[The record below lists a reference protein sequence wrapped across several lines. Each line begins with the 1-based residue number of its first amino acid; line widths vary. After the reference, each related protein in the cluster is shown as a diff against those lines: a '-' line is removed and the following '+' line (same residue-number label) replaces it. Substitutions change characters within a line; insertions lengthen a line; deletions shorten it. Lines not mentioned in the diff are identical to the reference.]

1 MGFMDKLKETAGK
14 AAEKAGAMKDSA
26 MDSYGKM
33 KEANEQKKA
42 EKQAYTAAM
51 EQEVKEYSEKL
62 IESITAAYAD
72 GGAKFWGEGNR
83 AAIDKFTKD
92 YYEMLVLPGSRPNI
106 SCLTMS
112 PYIDEKAMKKFAD
125 KGGVDLQG
133 AVPHILLKMA
143 MMLVWLSQR
152 ISLHLNSDMRRTAV
166 SGLRAR
172 FRQPVSIHL

>member
-26 MDSYGKM
+26 MDTYGKM

-51 EQEVKEYSEKL
+51 EQEVNEYSAKL
-62 IESITAAYAD
+62 IESIIAEYAE

-133 AVPHILLKMA
+133 AVPHIFVKDGND
-143 MMLVWLSQR
+143 LS
-152 ISLHLNSDMRRTAV
+152 SDMRMTAV
-166 SGLRAR
+166 SGLRVR